1 MPALSGLLTV
11 IWHRPVHLFI
21 MLFSRVTFAWANM
34 FCFTKIGKASSSA
47 SGGAQPTA
55 YQATNEII
63 LKYANVSPMVQSNSG
78 TMEVT
83 APSKPS
89 LADLHAGQPIQDVVK
104 ADMDFGISSIRD
116 YCGIEIR
123 GGGHRMVFTTRFRKA
138 PDEIHLISCPQVIHT
153 GNLTPVNRESLRILL
168 EAVSDRI
175 AKEEW
180 DKLKSRYNIIKKEW
194 LIVSDTLEEQEI

>member
-1 MPALSGLLTV
+1 MLTA
-11 IWHRPVHLFI
+11 IWHRPVHPFT

-34 FCFTKIGKASSSA
+34 FCFTKVGKASSSA
-47 SGGAQPTA
+47 SGGAQSTA

-63 LKYANVSPMVQSNSG
+63 LKYASVSPMIQSNSG

-83 APSKPS
+83 SPSKPS
-89 LADLHAGQPIQDVVK
+89 LADLHTGQPILDVVK
-104 ADMDFGISSIRD
+104 ADMGFGISSIRD

-123 GGGHRMVFTTRFRKA
+123 GGRHRMVFTTRFQPA
-138 PDEIHLISCPQVIHT
+138 PEEIHLISCPQVIRA
-153 GNLTPVNRESLRILL
+153 GNLTPAKRESLRILL
-168 EAVSDRI
+168 EAASDRI